1 MTQNL
6 KRLFIA
12 GCLAAAVAVPTV
24 AHIEKSEPMQSLRQS
39 YFALVGMTFGPMVDM
54 AKGKIDWDGE
64 VFTRW
69 ASDLAAISSVHV
81 ERGFAP
87 GSEEGKTRAKPDI
100 WMNMDDFESKLADF
114 RREAKA
120 LAEVAA
126 DGGEFAIK
134 RQLKATGGTCKACH
148 DEYKAKDYLY

>member
-1 MTQNL
+1 MT
-6 KRLFIA
+6 KRLRGLLLA
-12 GCLAAAVAVPTV
+12 GCVSAVVAVPTV
-24 AHIEKSEPMQSLRQS
+24 AHIEKSEPLQSLRQS
-39 YFALVGMTFGPMVDM
+39 YFALVGMTFGPMADM

-64 VFTRW
+64 RFAQW
-69 ASDLAAISSVHV
+69 ANDLAAISSVHV

-87 GSEEGKTRAKPDI
+87 GSEEGKTRAKPEI

-114 RREAKA
+114 RREASK

-126 DGGEFAIK
+126 DGGDFAIK

-148 DEYKAKDYLY
+148 DDYKAKDYLY